1 MMAEINNQSMSQ
13 HISLSIRGMSCA
25 ACVGRVER
33 ALGKVQGVAKASV
46 NFATETASVESGTD
60 SGLSAEQLVASVHKA
75 GYEAHVMSP
84 EGQPS
89 DEAPASWWSVWG
101 AATVAL
107 VLSLPLMLPMLWGQH
122 DFWPA
127 WWQFAVATVVQ
138 FALGAR
144 FYRGAWAA
152 LKEGAGHMDQLVVVG
167 TTAAW
172 GLSIWLWWQS
182 AMGQGGH
189 EGMSMPDAPAQ
200 APMLYFES
208 SAMVIALV
216 LLGKALEARAKR
228 QTTQAIRALQAL
240 RPDVVHRLGPQGEVD
255 VPLAQLLVGDVLRI
269 RPGER
274 IAADGLITEG
284 ASHVDEALLTGEP
297 LPVAKATGQ
306 RVTGG
311 SINGEGALTVKVTAV
326 GAQTMLAHIIQ
337 SVVEAQAGKA
347 PIQRL
352 VDRVSAVF
360 VPAVLVIALLTGLA
374 WWWHGLPVDVAL
386 MRAVAVL
393 VIACPCA
400 LGLAT
405 PAAIMAGTG
414 AAARQGILIKDP
426 QALESAQAVR
436 IVAFDKT
443 GTLTQGQPTLL
454 ALEVFGEPEAPSDA
468 ARKHALAVAAGLQAG
483 SEHPLARAVGRAAA
497 SEGVQ
502 GAPARL
508 VQAVAGRG
516 VSADIDQGEEGW
528 SAWRLGSTAW
538 AREALAPMV
547 LSQAQEAR
555 LAHWSTQGASLSW
568 LLHQA
573 SGQGEGPWHLVALL
587 AFGDQVKPGA
597 AQAVASL
604 RAQGIRTV
612 LISGDNQGAA
622 QAIGKA
628 LGLDE
633 VVAEVL
639 PADKAQHIRR
649 LQASLKGP
657 DGRSKGQVAMVGDG
671 LNDAPALAAADVA
684 MAMANPQGGTD
695 VAMHTAGIT
704 LMRGDPMLVPAA
716 LDIARQT
723 AARIRQNLFWA
734 FAYNAVGIPLA
745 AMGGLNPMLA
755 GAAMA
760 MSSVSVL
767 LNALRLTRWKPDLAA
782 KAR

>member
-1 MMAEINNQSMSQ
+1 MTK
-13 HISLSIRGMSCA
+13 HILLSIRGMTCA

-33 ALGKVQGVAKASV
+33 ALSKAPGVAQASV
-46 NFATETASVESGTD
+46 NYATETASVD
-60 SGLSAEQLVASVHKA
+60 AAPDAQLNAEQLVAVVSKV
-75 GYEAHVMSP
+75 GYQAHVQAPDGPAM
-84 EGQPS
+84 
-89 DEAPASWWSVWG
+89 DEAAPTWWSVWG

-107 VLSLPLMLPMLWGQH
+107 SLSLPLMLPMLWGQH
-122 DFWPA
+122 DFWPPL
-127 WWQFAVATVVQ
+127 WQFVLASVVQ
-138 FALGAR
+138 FMLGAR
-144 FYRGAWAA
+144 FYKGAWAA
-152 LKEGAGHMDQLVVVG
+152 LMDRSGHMDQLVALG

-172 GLSIWLWWQS
+172 GLSCWLWWQS
-182 AMGQGGH
+182 AQGDAMAAIGH
-189 EGMSMPDAPAQ
+189 AGHGPQ
-200 APMLYFES
+200 LYFES
-208 SAMVIALV
+208 SAMVISLV

-240 RPDVVHRLGPQGEVD
+240 RPDVVHRIGPQGEVD
-255 VPLAQLLVGDVLRI
+255 VPLAQVLVGDVLRI

-274 IAADGLITEG
+274 IPADARVTEG
-284 ASHVDEALLTGEP
+284 LSHVDEALLTGEP
-297 LPVAKATGQ
+297 LPVFKTQGG

-311 SINGEGALTVKVTAV
+311 SINGEGALTVHVVAV

-337 SVVEAQAGKA
+337 SVVDAQAGKA

-352 VDRVSAVF
+352 VDQVSAVF
-360 VPAVLVIALLTGLA
+360 VPSVLVIALLTGLICG
-374 WWWHGLPVDVAL
+374 WLGLPLDVSL

-443 GTLTQGQPTLL
+443 GTLTKGEPTLL
-454 ALEVFGEPEAPSDA
+454 ALEVMPDA
-468 ARKHALAVAAGLQAG
+468 AGKPGMERPKALAAAAGLQSG
-483 SEHPLARAVGRAAA
+483 SEHPLAKAVLRAA
-497 SEGVQ
+497 EGEQ
-502 GAPARL
+502 TKALPLRQS
-508 VQAVAGRG
+508 QAVAGRG
-516 VSADIDQGEEGW
+516 ASAELEVSGAW
-528 SAWRLGSTAW
+528 SAWRLGSTVW
-538 AREALAPMV
+538 AKESVAPALAWPA
-547 LSQAQEAR
+547 LLQER
-555 LAHWSTQGASLSW
+555 QAHWSAQGASVSW
-568 LLHQA
+568 LMKQA
-573 SGQGEGPWHLVALL
+573 EGGEWQVLALL

-597 AQAVASL
+597 AQAVAQL
-604 RAQGIRTV
+604 KAQGIRTV
-612 LISGDNQGAA
+612 LISGDNAGAA

-639 PADKAQHIRR
+639 PGDKAQHIRR
-649 LQASLKGP
+649 LQASLKDAHG
-657 DGRSKGQVAMVGDG
+657 KQQGQVAMVGDG

-684 MAMANPQGGTD
+684 MAMANPSGGTD

-704 LMRGDPMLVPAA
+704 LMRGDPLLVPAA

-734 FAYNAVGIPLA
+734 FAYNVVGIPLA

-767 LNALRLTRWKPDLAA
+767 LNALRLTRWRPDQAA
-782 KAR
+782 RAR

>member
-1 MMAEINNQSMSQ
+1 
-13 HISLSIRGMSCA
+13 
-25 ACVGRVER
+25 
-33 ALGKVQGVAKASV
+33 
-46 NFATETASVESGTD
+46 
-60 SGLSAEQLVASVHKA
+60 
-75 GYEAHVMSP
+75 
-84 EGQPS
+84 
-89 DEAPASWWSVWG
+89 
-101 AATVAL
+101 
-107 VLSLPLMLPMLWGQH
+107 
-122 DFWPA
+122 
-127 WWQFAVATVVQ
+127 
-138 FALGAR
+138 
-144 FYRGAWAA
+144 
-152 LKEGAGHMDQLVVVG
+152 
-167 TTAAW
+167 
-172 GLSIWLWWQS
+172 
-182 AMGQGGH
+182 
-189 EGMSMPDAPAQ
+189 
-200 APMLYFES
+200 
-208 SAMVIALV
+208 
-216 LLGKALEARAKR
+216 
-228 QTTQAIRALQAL
+228 
-240 RPDVVHRLGPQGEVD
+240 VVHRLGPQGEVD
-255 VPLAQLLVGDVLRI
+255 VPLAQVLLGDVLRI

-297 LPVAKATGQ
+297 LPVAKAVGQ

-311 SINGEGALTVKVTAV
+311 SINGEGALTVKVSAV

-360 VPAVLVIALLTGLA
+360 VPTVLVIALFTGLA
-374 WWWHGLPVDVAL
+374 WWWHGLSVDVAL

-443 GTLTQGQPTLL
+443 GTLTKGQPTLL
-454 ALEVFGEPEAPSDA
+454 ALEVFDEPGVSNDGAH
-468 ARKHALAVAAGLQAG
+468 RRALAVAAGMQAG
-483 SEHPLARAVGRAAA
+483 SEHPLARAVGRAAT

-516 VSADIDQGEEGW
+516 VSADIDQGEGW

-547 LSQAQEAR
+547 LSQALEAR
-555 LAHWSTQGASLSW
+555 LVHWSTQGASVSW
-568 LLHQA
+568 LMHQA
-573 SGQGEGPWHLVALL
+573 RVQGEGAWKLVALL

-622 QAIGKA
+622 QAIGQA

-639 PADKAQHIRR
+639 PANKAQHIRR

-734 FAYNAVGIPLA
+734 FAYNVVGIPLA

-767 LNALRLTRWKPDLAA
+767 LNALRLTRWRPVLAA

>member
-1 MMAEINNQSMSQ
+1 MMAEINNQGMTQ
-13 HISLSIRGMSCA
+13 HISLSIRGMTCA

-33 ALGKVQGVAKASV
+33 ALGKVQGVAQASV
-46 NFATETASVESGTD
+46 NFATETATVESASDG
-60 SGLSAEQLVASVHKA
+60 GLDAKQLVASVHNA

-84 EGQPS
+84 EGAPS
-89 DEAPASWWSVWG
+89 DEAAPSWWSVWG

-107 VLSLPLMLPMLWGQH
+107 ALSLPLMLPMLWGQH

-152 LKEGAGHMDQLVVVG
+152 LKDGAGHMDQLVVVG

-182 AMGQGGH
+182 SWGQGGH
-189 EGMSMPDAPAQ
+189 EGMSMPDTPVH

-255 VPLAQLLVGDVLRI
+255 VPLAQVLVSDVLRI

-274 IAADGLITEG
+274 IAADALITEG

-297 LPVAKATGQ
+297 LPVAKAQGQ

-337 SVVEAQAGKA
+337 SVIEAQAGKA

-352 VDRVSAVF
+352 VDQVSAVF
-360 VPAVLVIALLTGLA
+360 VPAVLVISLITGLA

-443 GTLTQGQPTLL
+443 GTLTKGQPTLL
-454 ALEVFGEPEAPSDA
+454 ALEVFDEPGASSDG
-468 ARKHALAVAAGLQAG
+468 ARARALGVAAGMQAG
-483 SEHPLARAVGRAAA
+483 SEHPLARAVGRAAV
-497 SEGVQ
+497 SEGVLVAQ
-502 GAPARL
+502 ARL
-508 VQAVAGRG
+508 IQAVAGRG
-516 VSADIDQGEEGW
+516 VSADVEQGESW
-528 SAWRLGSTAW
+528 SAWRLGSTSW
-538 AREALAPMV
+538 AREALAPIAF
-547 LSQAQEAR
+547 SQGLEAR
-555 LAHWSTQGASLSW
+555 LTHWATQGASVSW
-568 LLHQA
+568 LMREA
-573 SGQGEGPWHLVALL
+573 VGQGDGSWHLVALL
-587 AFGDQVKPGA
+587 AFGDQIKPGA

-604 RAQGIRTV
+604 HAQGIRTV

-622 QAIGKA
+622 QAIGQA

-639 PADKAQHIRR
+639 PGDKAQHIRR
-649 LQASLKGP
+649 LQATLKGP
-657 DGRSKGQVAMVGDG
+657 GGRSKGQVAMVGDG

-734 FAYNAVGIPLA
+734 FAYNVVGIPLA

-767 LNALRLTRWKPDLAA
+767 LNALRLTRWRPDLGPR
-782 KAR
+782 AR

>member
-1 MMAEINNQSMSQ
+1 MTQ
-13 HISLSIRGMSCA
+13 HIQLSIRGMTCA

-33 ALGKVQGVAKASV
+33 ALGKVPGVALARV
-46 NFATETASVESGTD
+46 NYATEMATVEAADQTPLD
-60 SGLSAEQLVASVHKA
+60 AALLVAAVVKA
-75 GYEAHVMSP
+75 GYEAHAQASDGSSP
-84 EGQPS
+84 IEQ
-89 DEAPASWWSVWG
+89 APSWWSVWG
-101 AATVAL
+101 PASVAL
-107 VLSLPLMLPMLWGQH
+107 ALSMPLMLPMLWGRH
-122 DFWPA
+122 DLWPA
-127 WWQFAVATVVQ
+127 WWQFLVATLVQ
-138 FALGAR
+138 FVLGAR

-152 LKEGAGHMDQLVVVG
+152 LKDRAGHMDQLVVLG
-167 TTAAW
+167 TTSAW
-172 GLSIWLWWQS
+172 GLSCWLWWQG
-182 AMGQGGH
+182 AHADVGAHAVHGAHPMQG
-189 EGMSMPDAPAQ
+189 PP
-200 APMLYFES
+200 LYFES

-255 VPLAQLLVGDVLRI
+255 VPLAQVLVGDVLRI

-274 IAADGLITEG
+274 IPADGRVLEG

-297 LPVAKATGQ
+297 LPVPKVAHA

-311 SINGEGALTVKVTAV
+311 SINGEGVLQVQVTAV

-360 VPAVLVIALLTGLA
+360 VPTVLFIALLTAVVGGAL
-374 WWWHGLPVDVAL
+374 GQPLDVAL

-443 GTLTQGQPTLL
+443 GTLTMGQPTLL
-454 ALEVFGEPEAPSDA
+454 ALETGSVGSSETGNMEPGIS
-468 ARKHALAVAAGLQAG
+468 RSHALAACAGIQSG
-483 SEHPLARAVGRAAA
+483 SEHPLAKAVIRAALA
-497 SEGVQ
+497 EQ
-502 GAPARL
+502 
-508 VQAVAGRG
+508 VQAVDSRLSQSVAGRG
-516 VSADIDQGEEGW
+516 MAAELSLDTGW
-528 SAWRLGSTAW
+528 QAWRLGSTLW
-538 AREALAPMV
+538 
-547 LSQAQEAR
+547 AQESLGSRALPAHLLAR
-555 LAHWSTQGASLSW
+555 QAHWAGQGGSVSW
-568 LLHQA
+568 LLKS
-573 SGQGEGPWHLVALL
+573 SGGQWVPVALL
-587 AFGDQVKPGA
+587 AFGDQIKPGA
-597 AQAVASL
+597 AQAVATLKS
-604 RAQGIRTV
+604 RGIRTV

-622 QAIGKA
+622 QSIGRA

-639 PADKAQHIRR
+639 PGDKAQHIRR
-649 LQASLKGP
+649 LQASLL
-657 DGRSKGQVAMVGDG
+657 DTRGRQLGQVAMVGDG
-671 LNDAPALAAADVA
+671 LNDAPALASADVA

-716 LDIARQT
+716 LDIASQT

-734 FAYNAVGIPLA
+734 FAYNVVGIPLA
-745 AMGGLNPMLA
+745 ALGGLNPMLA

-767 LNALRLTRWKPDLAA
+767 LNALRLTRWRASEAA
-782 KAR
+782 AAR

>member
-1 MMAEINNQSMSQ
+1 MTQ
-13 HISLSIRGMSCA
+13 HILLSIRGMTCA

-33 ALGKVQGVAKASV
+33 ALSKTPGVAQASV
-46 NFATETASVESGTD
+46 NYATETASVDAAPDAQLDG
-60 SGLSAEQLVASVHKA
+60 EQLVAVVSKA
-75 GYEAHVMSP
+75 GYEAHVQAPDGPAM
-84 EGQPS
+84 
-89 DEAPASWWSVWG
+89 DEAAPTWWSVWG

-107 VLSLPLMLPMLWGQH
+107 SLSLPLMLPMLWGQH
-122 DFWPA
+122 DFWPPV
-127 WWQFAVATVVQ
+127 WQFVLASVVQ
-138 FALGAR
+138 FMLGAR
-144 FYRGAWAA
+144 FYKGAWAA
-152 LKEGAGHMDQLVVVG
+152 LMDRSGHMDQLVALG

-172 GLSIWLWWQS
+172 GLSCWLWWQS
-182 AMGQGGH
+182 AQGDAMAAIEHAGH
-189 EGMSMPDAPAQ
+189 DMPAGHGPQ
-200 APMLYFES
+200 LYFES
-208 SAMVIALV
+208 SAMVISLV

-240 RPDVVHRLGPQGEVD
+240 RPDVVHRIGPQGEVD
-255 VPLAQLLVGDVLRI
+255 VPLAQVLVGDVLRI

-274 IAADGLITEG
+274 IPADARVTEG
-284 ASHVDEALLTGEP
+284 QSHVDEALLTGEP
-297 LPVAKATGQ
+297 LPVFKTLGA

-311 SINGEGALTVKVTAV
+311 SINGEGALTVQVVAV

-337 SVVEAQAGKA
+337 SVVDAQAGKA

-352 VDRVSAVF
+352 VDQVSAVF
-360 VPAVLVIALLTGLA
+360 VPLVLVIALLTGLICG
-374 WWWHGLPVDVAL
+374 WLGLPLDVSL

-443 GTLTQGQPTLL
+443 GTLTKGEPTLL
-454 ALEVFGEPEAPSDA
+454 ALEVMPDA
-468 ARKHALAVAAGLQAG
+468 AGKPGMDRPRALAAAAGLQSG
-483 SEHPLARAVGRAAA
+483 SEHPLAKAVLRAAA
-497 SEGVQ
+497 GEQTKAWTSRQ
-502 GAPARL
+502 S
-508 VQAVAGRG
+508 QAVAGRG
-516 VSADIDQGEEGW
+516 ASAELEVSGAW
-528 SAWRLGSTAW
+528 SAWRLGSTVWAKESVAPVLAW
-538 AREALAPMV
+538 PACL
-547 LSQAQEAR
+547 QER
-555 LAHWSTQGASLSW
+555 QTHWAAQGASVSW
-568 LLHQA
+568 LMKQA
-573 SGQGEGPWHLVALL
+573 EGGEWQVLALL

-597 AQAVASL
+597 AQAVAQL
-604 RAQGIRTV
+604 KAQGIRTV
-612 LISGDNQGAA
+612 LISGDNAGAA

-639 PADKAQHIRR
+639 PGDKAQHIRR
-649 LQASLKGP
+649 LQATLTDAHGKQH
-657 DGRSKGQVAMVGDG
+657 GQVAMVGDG

-684 MAMANPQGGTD
+684 MAMANPTGGTD

-704 LMRGDPMLVPAA
+704 LMRGDPLLVPAA

-734 FAYNAVGIPLA
+734 FAYNVVGIPLA

-767 LNALRLTRWKPDLAA
+767 LNALRLTRWRPDQAA
-782 KAR
+782 RAR

>member
-1 MMAEINNQSMSQ
+1 MTQ
-13 HISLSIRGMSCA
+13 HILLSIRGMTCA

-33 ALGKVQGVAKASV
+33 ALSKAPGVAQASV
-46 NFATETASVESGTD
+46 NYATETASVD
-60 SGLSAEQLVASVHKA
+60 AAPDAQLNAEQLVAVVSKA
-75 GYEAHVMSP
+75 GYQAHVQAPDGPAM
-84 EGQPS
+84 
-89 DEAPASWWSVWG
+89 DEAAPTWWSVWG

-107 VLSLPLMLPMLWGQH
+107 SLSLPLMLPMLWGQH
-122 DFWPA
+122 DFWPPL
-127 WWQFAVATVVQ
+127 WQFVLASVVQ
-138 FALGAR
+138 FMLGAR
-144 FYRGAWAA
+144 FYKGAWAA
-152 LKEGAGHMDQLVVVG
+152 LMDRSGHMDQLVALG

-172 GLSIWLWWQS
+172 GLSCWLWWQS
-182 AMGQGGH
+182 AQGDAMAAIGH
-189 EGMSMPDAPAQ
+189 AGHGPQ
-200 APMLYFES
+200 LYFES
-208 SAMVIALV
+208 SAMVISLV

-240 RPDVVHRLGPQGEVD
+240 RPDVVHRIGPQGEVD
-255 VPLAQLLVGDVLRI
+255 VPLAQVLVGDVLRI

-274 IAADGLITEG
+274 IPADARVTEG
-284 ASHVDEALLTGEP
+284 LSHVDEALLTGEP
-297 LPVAKATGQ
+297 LPVFKTQGG

-311 SINGEGALTVKVTAV
+311 SINGEGALTVHVVAV
-326 GAQTMLAHIIQ
+326 GAQTMLSHIIQ
-337 SVVEAQAGKA
+337 SVVDAQAGKA

-352 VDRVSAVF
+352 VDQVSAVF
-360 VPAVLVIALLTGLA
+360 VPSVLVIALLTGLICG
-374 WWWHGLPVDVAL
+374 WLGLPLDVSL

-443 GTLTQGQPTLL
+443 GTLTKGEPTLL
-454 ALEVFGEPEAPSDA
+454 ALEVMPDA
-468 ARKHALAVAAGLQAG
+468 AGKPGMERPKALAAAAGLQSG
-483 SEHPLARAVGRAAA
+483 SEHPLAKAVLRAA
-497 SEGVQ
+497 EGEQ
-502 GAPARL
+502 TKALPSRQS
-508 VQAVAGRG
+508 QAVAGRG
-516 VSADIDQGEEGW
+516 ASAELEVSGAW
-528 SAWRLGSTAW
+528 SAWRLGSTVWAKESVAPVFAW
-538 AREALAPMV
+538 PAFLQDR
-547 LSQAQEAR
+547 QT
-555 LAHWSTQGASLSW
+555 HWAAQGASVSW
-568 LLHQA
+568 LMKQA
-573 SGQGEGPWHLVALL
+573 EGGEWQVLALL

-597 AQAVASL
+597 AQAVAQL
-604 RAQGIRTV
+604 KAQGIRTV
-612 LISGDNQGAA
+612 LISGDNAGAA

-639 PADKAQHIRR
+639 PGDKAQHIRR
-649 LQASLKGP
+649 LQASLKDAHG
-657 DGRSKGQVAMVGDG
+657 KQQGQVAMVGDG

-684 MAMANPQGGTD
+684 MAMANPSGGTD

-704 LMRGDPMLVPAA
+704 LMRGDPLLVPAA

-734 FAYNAVGIPLA
+734 FAYNVVGIPLA

-767 LNALRLTRWKPDLAA
+767 LNALRLTRWRPDQAA
-782 KAR
+782 RAR